1 MNLEMVSFS
10 NFSSNV
16 SLPLS
21 NDLYKTI
28 AGTLIPS
35 AFANLASLVAP
46 KRYSSLNDSATS
58 VKVVFEVLS
67 SASKY
72 ATATTLSA
80 VLNSSNESDPRTDTA
95 GRACLVM

>member
-1 MNLEMVSFS
+1 MNLATVSLS
-10 NFSSNV
+10 NFSSKV

-21 NDLYKTI
+21 KDLYKTI
-28 AGTLIPS
+28 AGALTPS
-35 AFANLASLVAP
+35 ALANLASFVAP
-46 KRYSSLNDSATS
+46 NRNSSLIDSATS
-58 VKVVFEVLS
+58 VNVVFEVLS

-80 VLNSSNESDPRTDTA
+80 ILNSSNESDPRTDTA